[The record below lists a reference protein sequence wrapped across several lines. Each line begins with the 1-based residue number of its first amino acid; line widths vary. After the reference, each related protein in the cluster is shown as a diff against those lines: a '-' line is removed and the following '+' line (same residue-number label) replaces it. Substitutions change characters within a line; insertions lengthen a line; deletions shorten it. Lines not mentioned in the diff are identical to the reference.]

1 MNADN
6 KLLETVFVIAICCLS
21 DYKQQSKILLQYLTT
36 FVDSINVF
44 DCRLSSVF
52 LIYWRRSQNNLIQGQ
67 GLFHVSVE
75 KNILFRCMFHDDKMD
90 ISAYILIKLIGT
102 ACAWN

>member
-1 MNADN
+1 MVTNVLWRNEVTISITLSHRMGSNKKQSKRSMNADN

-21 DYKQQSKILLQYLTT
+21 DYKQQSKILLLTILTT

-52 LIYWRRSQNNLIQGQ
+52 LIY
-67 GLFHVSVE
+67 
-75 KNILFRCMFHDDKMD
+75 
-90 ISAYILIKLIGT
+90 
-102 ACAWN
+102 